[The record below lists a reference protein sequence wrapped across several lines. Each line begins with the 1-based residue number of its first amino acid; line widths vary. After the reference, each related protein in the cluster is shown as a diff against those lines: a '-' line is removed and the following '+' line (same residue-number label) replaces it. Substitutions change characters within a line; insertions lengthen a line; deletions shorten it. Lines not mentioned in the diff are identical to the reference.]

1 MQRFR
6 LLAALLGLT
15 TALTL
20 LAEEPRKAPDAD
32 PITVAPA
39 DWPWWR
45 GPTRDGH
52 AAAGQKPPLKWSET
66 ENVLWK
72 VPVPGRGHGS
82 PIVVGDQVIL
92 ATAEDARGTQS
103 VLCFDRLT
111 GKQAWQNDVHKNVV
125 HQPGGN
131 AKASMASATAACDG
145 KRIFINFLSGPAV
158 YTTALDRDG
167 KQLWQTKVADY
178 TLHQGF
184 ASSPTVFESLV
195 LVTADN
201 KGGTGVV
208 AGLDRA
214 TGKIVW
220 SQDRPKYPNYASPI
234 VLKVGGREQT
244 LVSGCKLV
252 ASFDPRTG
260 KKLWEIPGST
270 EETVT
275 STGTDGQHI
284 FTSGGYPRSHVAAIL
299 ADGSG
304 KVVWENNT
312 KVYVPSMLVHDGYL
326 YAVKDG
332 GGAVCWKADTG
343 KEAWSSRLDGNF
355 TASPV
360 LVGEHIYASN
370 ESGRTYIFKV
380 SPQRFDLVGE
390 NQLGDEALAT
400 PAICGSRIYLR
411 VATRTP
417 TGRQEWL
424 YCVGNPG

>member
-1 MQRFR
+1 MLRLR
-6 LLAALLGLT
+6 LLSLLGLT
-15 TALTL
+15 LTL
-20 LAEEPRKAPDAD
+20 TVLLAGEERRPE
-32 PITVAPA
+32 PITVAPS

-45 GPTRDGH
+45 GPTRNGH
-52 AAAGQKPPLKWSET
+52 ADPNQKPPVKWSET

-92 ATAEDARGTQS
+92 ATAENDRSTQS
-103 VLCFDRLT
+103 VLCFNRHT
-111 GKQAWQNDVHKNVV
+111 GKQLWQNDVHKDVV
-125 HQPGGN
+125 HQKGGN
-131 AKASMASATAACDG
+131 GKASMASATAATDG
-145 KRIFINFLSGPAV
+145 QRIFINFLSGPAV
-158 YTTALDRDG
+158 YTTALDRSG

-184 ASSPTVFESLV
+184 ASSPAVFESLV

-214 TGKIVW
+214 TGKLVW
-220 SQDRPKYPNYASPI
+220 SQERPKYPNYASPI
-234 VLKVGGREQT
+234 VLQVAGKEQL

-252 ASFDPRTG
+252 SSFEPRTG
-260 KKLWEIPGST
+260 KRLWEIPGST

-284 FTSGGYPRSHVAAIL
+284 FTSGGFPRSHVAAIL

-304 KVVWENNT
+304 KVVWENTT
-312 KVYVPSMLVHDGYL
+312 KVYVPSMLVLQGYL

-332 GGAVCWKADTG
+332 GGAVCWKTDTG
-343 KEAWSSRLDGNF
+343 EKAWEARLDGAF

-360 LVGEHIYASN
+360 LVGDVIYASN
-370 ESGRTYIFKV
+370 ESGRTYLFKAR
-380 SPQRFDLVGE
+380 PEKFELLGE
-390 NQLGDEALAT
+390 NQLGEESLPT
-400 PAICGSRIYLR
+400 PAICGGRIYLR
-411 VATRTP
+411 VASQAK
-417 TGRQEWL
+417 GNRQEWL
-424 YCVGNPG
+424 YCVGKNE